1 MARPGGLPGPL
12 VGSLRCV
19 PNLRIALSQVNP
31 TVGDIAGN
39 RAIVLAQAEAA
50 RAAGAQLV
58 AFPEMVVTGYP
69 IEDLALRRSFQEA
82 SIGALDTL
90 AVELSAAGLG
100 ELAVVVGYLDL
111 LDAGRVHPLGTP
123 RGAPINAAAVLHGG
137 QVVARYAK
145 HHLPNYGVFDE
156 FRYFVSGTQPC
167 VVRLHGVDVALA
179 ICEDLWQEGGPV
191 AQVRDL
197 GAGLLVVINGSP
209 YELSKDDF
217 RLELCARRAQQA
229 GAALAYVNLVGG
241 QDELV
246 FDGDSLVVDAE
257 GELIARAPQFE
268 EHLLVVDLDLPS
280 ATGQCTVEISSEPLP
295 APETVERP
303 AAPERLT
310 DEAEMYTALVV
321 GLRDYVRKNGFR
333 SVTFGFSGGID
344 SAIVAAIAADAIG
357 GDNVHGISMPSRYSS
372 QHSQDDAHD
381 LARRIGGQCRTVSI
395 APMFDAF
402 MSSLEL
408 TGLAEENLQ
417 ARIRGVIVMAVS
429 NQEGHLVLAP
439 GNKSELSVGY
449 STIYG
454 DAVGGFG
461 PIKDVPKMWVYRLA
475 QWRNEQA
482 MERGEELPIPPS
494 SISKAPS
501 AELRP
506 DQVDSDSLPPY
517 PILDDILDDYVEA
530 DLGAREVVAKG
541 FDPALVERVMRMTDL
556 AEYKRRQYPIGTK
569 ITMRSFGRD
578 RRQPITNRFRETV
591 D

>member
-268 EHLLVVDLDLPS
+268 EHLLVVDLDLPA

-295 APETVERP
+295 NPETVERP
-303 AAPERLT
+303 AVPQRLT

-381 LARRIGGQCRTVSI
+381 LARRIGGQCRTASI